1 MATSVMSSSEADLS
15 SVADM
20 EEEPLGELTDEELHN
35 LLQETVYEIVITKFQ
50 VYPFPFLGCTTS
62 WHSPAQI

>member
-1 MATSVMSSSEADLS
+1 MATSVVSSSEADLS

-35 LLQETVYEIVITKFQ
+35 LLQETVYEINTVSSLFLSKF
-50 VYPFPFLGCTTS
+50 
-62 WHSPAQI
+62 